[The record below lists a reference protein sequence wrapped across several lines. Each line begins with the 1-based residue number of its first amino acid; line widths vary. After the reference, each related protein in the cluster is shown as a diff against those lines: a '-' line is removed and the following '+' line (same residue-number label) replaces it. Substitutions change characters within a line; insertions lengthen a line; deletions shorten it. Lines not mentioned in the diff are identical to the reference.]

1 VPTILLLEWI
11 SAALNVG
18 LIVEIAARRLSW
30 GPQMAH
36 KSALRWRPTPC
47 PQAKRNYPAYVGT
60 IVMMVSKV
68 P

>member
-36 KSALRWRPTPC
+36 KVRAAVASHALPT
-47 PQAKRNYPAYVGT
+47 G
-60 IVMMVSKV
+60 
-68 P
+68 